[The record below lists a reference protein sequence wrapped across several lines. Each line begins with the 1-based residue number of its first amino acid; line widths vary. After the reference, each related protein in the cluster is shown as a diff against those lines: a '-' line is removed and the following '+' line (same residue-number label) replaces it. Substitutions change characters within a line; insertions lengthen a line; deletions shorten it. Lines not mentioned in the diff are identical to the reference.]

1 MVRIIS
7 SLIILASLLGSG
19 LDPLYAAANGRIV
32 GTVTDASTGAPL
44 PGANLFL
51 DGTAIGAVSVLKGA
65 YQIQRIPSG
74 SFILKIRF
82 VGYKGKEVPV
92 NIAEDESKNINIKLE
107 YDVLKGETVTITAQ
121 AEGQVAAI
129 NQQLRSNTITNVVSA
144 ERIMELPDA
153 NAAESVGRLPG
164 VSILRTKAGHRIVM
178 NDNDELVI
186 FAHGGDQAEIRLT
199 RQGEVII
206 KAQKIKLGSD
216 SASEPLVL
224 GNAFLQFFNTHTH
237 PTGVGPSGPP
247 AQPMTPSQLS
257 TKHSTE

>member
-1 MVRIIS
+1 MNFDNFERAGHPLGQRFFGKYEGVVTDVNDPLEIGRLRARVPEIFGADMECGWALPCAPFGGGKDRGMLFLPEVGDTVWIEFAAGDLS
-7 SLIILASLLGSG
+7 RPIWAGAFWGAPESAGQQEDLASETGSELPTSEG
-19 LDPLYAAANGRIV
+19 AKAAAGI
-32 GTVTDASTGAPL
+32 
-44 PGANLFL
+44 
-51 DGTAIGAVSVLKGA
+51 
-65 YQIQRIPSG
+65 
-74 SFILKIRF
+74 
-82 VGYKGKEVPV
+82 
-92 NIAEDESKNINIKLE
+92 
-107 YDVLKGETVTITAQ
+107 
-121 AEGQVAAI
+121 
-129 NQQLRSNTITNVVSA
+129 
-144 ERIMELPDA
+144 
-153 NAAESVGRLPG
+153 
-164 VSILRTKAGHRIVM
+164 SILRTKAGHRIVM
-178 NDNDELVI
+178 NDDDELVI